1 MSIQTELTRITNAKA
16 AIKTAIEGKGVTV
29 PYGTLLDGM
38 ASLIES
44 IEAGGGGGGGGGG
57 GAKIATG
64 SFTNISQENYST
76 EITHGLGTIPKIVI
90 ILWDDITL
98 NSVASTYFYIGGF
111 AYQDGE
117 FNNSVKMLSVN
128 PVYQNSYMIS
138 LFCCKLNDVN
148 YYNGFDIRGSS
159 PNKYCSIYNVNEDT
173 FSVDTRLNTL
183 GASTNIHCFATGGT
197 YKWLAI

>member
-1 MSIQTELTRITNAKA
+1 MSIQTDLTRIKNAKA

-29 PYGTLLDGM
+29 PAGTLLDGM
-38 ASLIES
+38 AALIES
-44 IEAGGGGGGGGGG
+44 IEAGGG
-57 GAKIATG
+57 AEIATG

-76 EITHGLGTIPKIVI
+76 EITHGLGKIPKIVI

-98 NSVASTYFYIGGF
+98 NSVNGTNLYIGGF

-128 PVYQNSYMIS
+128 PVYQNTYMIS
-138 LFCCKLNDVN
+138 LFCCKLNDVT

-159 PNKYCSIYNVNEDT
+159 PGKYCSIYNVNEDT
-173 FSVDTRLNTL
+173 FSVDTRLNTM

>member
-16 AIKTAIEGKGVTV
+16 AIKAAVEGKGVTV
-29 PYGTLLDGM
+29 PNGTLLDGM

-44 IEAGGGGGGGGGG
+44 IEAGGG
-57 GAKIATG
+57 AKIATG
-64 SFTNISQENYST
+64 SFTNIRQENYST

-98 NSVASTYFYIGGF
+98 NSVESTYFYIGGF

-128 PVYQNSYMIS
+128 PVYQNTYMLS

-159 PNKYCSIYNVNEDT
+159 PSKYCSIYNVNEDT
-173 FSVDTRLNTL
+173 FSVDTRLNTI
-183 GASTNIHCFATGGT
+183 GASTNIHYFATGGT

>member
-1 MSIQTELTRITNAKA
+1 MSIQTELTRITNAKS
-16 AIKTAIEGKGVTV
+16 AIKAAIEGKGVTV
-29 PYGTLLDGM
+29 PTGTLLDGM
-38 ASLIES
+38 AALIKS
-44 IEAGGGGGGGGGG
+44 IEAGGGAG
-57 GAKIATG
+57 IATG

-76 EITHGLGTIPKIVI
+76 EITHGLGKIPKIVI
-90 ILWDDITL
+90 ILWDDTTL
-98 NSVASTYFYIGGF
+98 NSVNGTNLYIGGF

-128 PVYQNSYMIS
+128 PVYQNTYMIS
-138 LFCCKLNDVN
+138 LFCCKLNDVT

-159 PNKYCSIYNVNEDT
+159 PGKYCSIYNVNEDT
-173 FSVDTRLNTL
+173 FSVDTRLNTM

>member
-16 AIKTAIEGKGVTV
+16 AIKAAIEGKGVTV
-29 PYGTLLDGM
+29 PTGTLLDGM

-44 IEAGGGGGGGGGG
+44 IEAGG

-98 NSVASTYFYIGGF
+98 DSVNGTNLYIGGF

-128 PVYQNSYMIS
+128 PVYQNTYMIS
-138 LFCCKLNDVN
+138 LFCCKLNDVL

-159 PNKYCSIYNVNEDT
+159 PGKYCSIYNVNEDT
-173 FSVDTRLNTL
+173 FSVDTRLNTMN
-183 GASTNIHCFATGGT
+183 ASTNIHYFATGGT

>member
-16 AIKTAIEGKGVTV
+16 AIKAAVEGKGVTV
-29 PYGTLLDGM
+29 PDGTLLDGM
-38 ASLIES
+38 AALIES
-44 IEAGGGGGGGGGG
+44 IEAGGGAG
-57 GAKIATG
+57 IATG
-64 SFTNISQENYST
+64 SFTNISQGNYST

-98 NSVASTYFYIGGF
+98 DSVNGTTLYIGGF

-128 PVYQNSYMIS
+128 PVYQNTYMLS
-138 LFCCKLNDVN
+138 LFCCKLNDVT

-159 PNKYCSIYNVNEDT
+159 PGKYCSIYNVNEYT
-173 FSVDTRLNTL
+173 FSVDTRLNTMD
-183 GASTNIHCFATGGT
+183 ASTNRHYFATGGT

>member
-16 AIKTAIEGKGVTV
+16 AIKAAIEGKGVTV
-29 PYGTLLDGM
+29 PTWTLLDGM
-38 ASLIES
+38 AALIES
-44 IEAGGGGGGGGGG
+44 IEAGGG
-57 GAKIATG
+57 AEIATG

-98 NSVASTYFYIGGF
+98 DSVNRTNLYIGGF

-128 PVYQNSYMIS
+128 PVYQNTYMLS
-138 LFCCKLNDVN
+138 LFCCKLNDVT

-159 PNKYCSIYNVNEDT
+159 PGKYCSIYNVNEDT
-173 FSVDTRLNTL
+173 FSVDTRLNTM
-183 GASTNIHCFATGGT
+183 GASTNIHYFATGGT

>member
-16 AIKTAIEGKGVTV
+16 AIKAAIEGKGVTV
-29 PYGTLLDGM
+29 PYATLLDGM
-38 ASLIES
+38 AALIES
-44 IEAGGGGGGGGGG
+44 IEAGGGG

-98 NSVASTYFYIGGF
+98 HSVNGTNLYIGGF

-138 LFCCKLNDVN
+138 LFCCKLNDVH

-159 PNKYCSIYNVNEDT
+159 PSKYCSIYNVNKDT
-173 FSVDTRLNTL
+173 FSVDTRLNTM
-183 GASTNIHCFATGGT
+183 GASTNMHCFATGGT

>member
-1 MSIQTELTRITNAKA
+1 MSVQTELTRITNAKA
-16 AIKTAIEGKGVTV
+16 AIKAAVEGKGVTV
-29 PYGTLLDGM
+29 PNGTLLDGM

-44 IEAGGGGGGGGGG
+44 IEAGG

-98 NSVASTYFYIGGF
+98 DSVNRTNLYIGGF

-128 PVYQNSYMIS
+128 PVYQNTYMIS

-159 PNKYCSIYNVNEDT
+159 PGKYCSIYNVNEDT
-173 FSVDTRLNTL
+173 FSVDTRLNTMD
-183 GASTNIHCFATGGT
+183 ASTNRHYFATGGT

>member
-1 MSIQTELTRITNAKA
+1 MSIQTELTRITNAKS
-16 AIKTAIEGKGVTV
+16 AIKAAIEGKGVTV
-29 PYGTLLDGM
+29 PTGTLLDGM
-38 ASLIES
+38 AALIKS
-44 IEAGGGGGGGGGG
+44 IEAGGGAG
-57 GAKIATG
+57 IATG

-90 ILWDDITL
+90 IVWDDITL
-98 NSVASTYFYIGGF
+98 GSVNGTTLYIGGF

-138 LFCCKLNDVN
+138 LFCCKLNDVS

-159 PNKYCSIYNVNEDT
+159 PGKYCSIYNVNENT
-173 FSVDTRLNTL
+173 FSVDTRLNTM
-183 GASTNIHCFATGGT
+183 GASTNIHYFATGGT

>member
-16 AIKTAIEGKGVTV
+16 AIKAAIEGKGVTV
-29 PYGTLLDGM
+29 PTWTLLDGM
-38 ASLIES
+38 AALIES
-44 IEAGGGGGGGGGG
+44 IEAGGGGSGN
-57 GAKIATG
+57 IATG

-76 EITHGLGTIPKIVI
+76 EITHGLGRIPKIVI

-98 NSVASTYFYIGGF
+98 YSVNGTNLYIGGF

-117 FNNSVKMLSVN
+117 FNDSVKMLSVN
-128 PVYQNSYMIS
+128 PVYQNTYMIS
-138 LFCCKLNDVN
+138 LFCCKLNDVT

-159 PNKYCSIYNVNEDT
+159 PGKYCSIYNVNEDT
-173 FSVDTRLNTL
+173 FSVDTRLNTM

>member
-16 AIKTAIEGKGVTV
+16 AIKAAIEGKGVTV
-29 PYGTLLDGM
+29 PTWTLLDGM

-44 IEAGGGGGGGGGG
+44 IEAGG

-98 NSVASTYFYIGGF
+98 DSVESTYLYIGGF

-117 FNNSVKMLSVN
+117 FNNSVKMLSLN
-128 PVYQNSYMIS
+128 PVYQNTYMLS

-159 PNKYCSIYNVNEDT
+159 PSKYCSIYNVNEDT
-173 FSVDTRLNTL
+173 FSVDTRLNTI
-183 GASTNIHCFATGGT
+183 GASTNIHYFATGGT

>member
-16 AIKTAIEGKGVTV
+16 AIKAAVEGKGVTV
-29 PYGTLLDGM
+29 PNGTLLDGM

-44 IEAGGGGGGGGGG
+44 IEAGGG
-57 GAKIATG
+57 AKIATG
-64 SFTNISQENYST
+64 SFTNISQGNYST

-98 NSVASTYFYIGGF
+98 NSVESTYFYIGGF
-111 AYQDGE
+111 VYQDGE
-117 FNNSVKMLSVN
+117 FNNSVKMLSLN
-128 PVYQNSYMIS
+128 PVYQNAYMLS
-138 LFCCKLNDVN
+138 LFCCKINDVT

-159 PNKYCSIYNVNEDT
+159 PGKYCSIYNVNEDT

-183 GASTNIHCFATGGT
+183 GASTNIHYFAAGGT